1 MSGLD
6 AFSMRLE
13 LGVVLL
19 STLVLCVG
27 ASYRSTRARYVR
39 LWCVAL
45 VVLSVAS
52 LLSLGGE
59 TAVQGW
65 TLPAASALMVL
76 GATVVWRAARSLD
89 GGSLPTAVHVVLPGL
104 VLAVCVAGDPAR
116 DAWTGAWALYGG
128 VAIGF
133 GGAALAMWSPLR
145 TQTGRMR
152 RATAGCGAV
161 VAGYYS
167 ARLVALVTIG
177 PDSRL
182 FLEAFGFQMTTV
194 VLSVLLVGA
203 TFSMSA
209 LTYEQERNELRLQA
223 TTDPLT
229 GLLNRTAFVENARS
243 LKRDTHRRGV
253 RCTLVLAD
261 LDHFK
266 DVNDHYGHDVGDRV
280 LVAFADA
287 CRARVR
293 ALDVVGRY
301 GGEEFGL
308 LLAGADPDGA
318 RRVLESVQT
327 GLVALCAERGLP
339 AVTTS
344 FGVVDVPN
352 GAAWADMIVR
362 ADAALYA
369 AKAAGRATM
378 VVGAS

>member
-19 STLVLCVG
+19 SALVLCAG
-27 ASYRSTRARYVR
+27 ATYRSTRARYVG

-45 VVLSVAS
+45 VVLALASV
-52 LLSLGGE
+52 LSLGGE
-59 TAVQGW
+59 TSLQGW
-65 TLPAASALMVL
+65 TLPPASALMVL

-89 GGSLPTAVHVVLPGL
+89 GGSLPLGVHVVLPGL
-104 VLAVCVAGDPAR
+104 VLAVCLAGDPAG
-116 DAWTGAWALYGG
+116 DVWTGAWALYGG
-128 VAIGF
+128 VALGF
-133 GGAALAMWSPLR
+133 GGAALAMWSPLP

-152 RATAGCGAV
+152 RATALCGAV
-161 VAGYYS
+161 VAAYYL
-167 ARLVALVTIG
+167 ARLVAVVTIG
-177 PDSRL
+177 PQSRL
-182 FLEAFGFQMTTV
+182 FLEVFGFQTTTV

-209 LTYEQERNELRLQA
+209 LTYEQERNDLRVQA
-223 TTDPLT
+223 TTDALT

-253 RCTLVLAD
+253 RCVLVLAD

-266 DVNDHYGHDVGDRV
+266 DVNDRFGHDVGDRV

-301 GGEEFGL
+301 GGEEFAM

-318 RRVLESVQT
+318 RRVVESVQS
-327 GLVALCAERGLP
+327 GLAALCAERGLP
-339 AVTTS
+339 PVTAS

-352 GAAWADMIVR
+352 GAAWSDVIGQADV
-362 ADAALYA
+362 ALYA
-369 AKAAGRATM
+369 AKAAGRATT
-378 VVGAS
+378 VVAAS

>member
-13 LGVVLL
+13 MGVVLL
-19 STLVLCVG
+19 SALVLCVG
-27 ASYRSTRARYVR
+27 ATYRSTRARYVG

-45 VVLSVAS
+45 VVLAAASV
-52 LLSLGGE
+52 LSLGGG

-76 GATVVWRAARSLD
+76 GATIVWRAARSLD
-89 GGSLPTAVHVVLPGL
+89 GGSLPPAVHVVLPGF
-104 VLAVCVAGDPAR
+104 VLAVCLVGDPAE
-116 DAWTGAWALYGG
+116 DVWTGAWALYLG
-128 VAIGF
+128 VALGF
-133 GGAALAMWSPLR
+133 GGAAVAMWSPSP
-145 TQTGRMR
+145 TQAGRMR

-167 ARLVALVTIG
+167 ARLVALVAVG

-182 FLEAFGFQMTTV
+182 FLEVFGFQMTTV

-209 LTYEQERNELRLQA
+209 LTYEQERNDLRVQA
-223 TTDPLT
+223 TTDTLT

-253 RCTLVLAD
+253 RCSLVLAD
-261 LDHFK
+261 LDRFK
-266 DVNDHYGHDVGDRV
+266 DVNDHFGHDVGDRV

-308 LLAGADPDGA
+308 LLAGADADGA
-318 RRVLESVQT
+318 RRVLESVQA
-327 GLVALCAERGLP
+327 GLSTLCAERGLP
-339 AVTTS
+339 PVTAS

-369 AKAAGRATM
+369 AKAAGRATT
-378 VVGAS
+378 VVAV